1 MRKTKL
7 NDELRESIIKDIEL
21 GLNYKDV
28 CKLHSI
34 SEDSF
39 YDWIKRGL
47 KDSQDGKKTVFS
59 VFSESVEAAKLK
71 LKKLC
76 LRVINADLKITNAK
90 TAIWVLQ
97 TKYKKEYGNLATG
110 DDEDEVIVNE
120 NVDKSLTS
128 LKELKNTISKLRENN
143 ANK

>member
-1 MRKTKL
+1 MKTKL
-7 NDELRESIIKDIEL
+7 NDKLRESIIKDIKL

-28 CKLHSI
+28 CKLNSI

-39 YDWIKRGL
+39 YEWIKRGL

-59 VFSESVEAAKLK
+59 EFSESVEAAKLE
-71 LKKLC
+71 LKRLC
-76 LRVINADLKITNAK
+76 LRVITADLKITNAK

-110 DDEDEVIVNE
+110 DDEDEIVVND
-120 NVDKSLTS
+120 NIGKSLTS
-128 LKELKNTISKLRENN
+128 LKELKGTILKMRESNVD
-143 ANK
+143 KQ